1 MIMKKYVFAIPLLFA
16 PAINAH
22 AASWS
27 LDSCISYAVEHS
39 LQVKQ
44 RIVDVRQGNVGVA
57 SARSGYLPTL
67 GAQLSQGWNIG
78 RGLTSENTYADR
90 NTSNTQWGVNLS
102 LPLFDGLNTPRQ
114 VAYAKAS
121 LAAALQQLE
130 SVKDD
135 VTLNVIAGYLQV
147 LYQKELHQEALH
159 QEALSEY
166 ELTRRKA
173 LLEAGK
179 IPEVDMLEA
188 ESQLAQD
195 RMSVATTEND
205 MRLALVD
212 LAQLLYIDDIDGFD
226 IEPVDTG
233 LPDGPMAPLSEL
245 YARAMGRSHSVAAA
259 RANITAAERSIE
271 VAKTGYIPRLSFNA
285 GIGSSYYTVS
295 GFTNEPFGRQMKNN
309 YSTSFGFSLSVPL
322 FDGLQTRN
330 QVARAKVQKVNAEL
344 QLDQAEQE
352 LMRQVQQAYY
362 QADGARRRLAAGETA
377 RDAADKAFEAMQE
390 KYSVGRATPTDYE
403 QAKSKALTAATRAIQ
418 ARYELMLRT
427 RILDFLTT
435 PSLR

>member
-1 MIMKKYVFAIPLLFA
+1 MIMKKSLFTISMLMA
-16 PAINAH
+16 VSSAV
-22 AASWS
+22 ASPWS

-39 LQVKQ
+39 LQVRQ
-44 RIVDVRQGNVGVA
+44 RIVDVRQGDVELS
-57 SARSGYLPTL
+57 SAKSGYLPTL
-67 GAQLSQGWNIG
+67 GAQVSQGWNIG
-78 RGLTSENTYADR
+78 RGLTSDNTYADR

-102 LPLFDGLNTPRQ
+102 LPLFDGLSTPRQ

-130 SVKDD
+130 AVRDN

-159 QEALSEY
+159 QEALSSY

-173 LLEAGK
+173 L
-179 IPEVDMLEA
+179 LEA

-195 RMSVATTEND
+195 RMSVATSAND
-205 MRLALVD
+205 TRLALVD

-226 IEPVDTG
+226 IEPIDTDMPA
-233 LPDGPMAPLSEL
+233 LTMAPLAEL
-245 YARAMGRSHSVAAA
+245 YARALGRSHAVAAA
-259 RANITAAERSIE
+259 RANITAAERGID
-271 VAKTGYIPRLSFNA
+271 VAKTGYIPRLSFNV

-295 GFTNEPFGRQMKNN
+295 GFSNEPFGRQMKNN
-309 YSTSFGFSLSVPL
+309 YATSMGFSLSIPI

-330 QVARAKVQKVNAEL
+330 QVNRAKVQKVNAEL

-362 QADGARRRLAAGETA
+362 QADGARARLAAGETA
-377 RDAADKAFEAMQE
+377 RDAANKAFEAMQE

-403 QAKSKALTAATRAIQ
+403 QAKSKALTATTQAIQ
-418 ARYELMLRT
+418 ARYELILRT

-435 PSLR
+435 PSLL

>member
-1 MIMKKYVFAIPLLFA
+1 MIMKKSLFTISMLMA
-16 PAINAH
+16 VSSAV
-22 AASWS
+22 ASPWS

-39 LQVKQ
+39 LQVRQ
-44 RIVDVRQGNVGVA
+44 RIVEVRQGNVEVS
-57 SARSGYLPTL
+57 SAKSGYLPTL
-67 GAQLSQGWNIG
+67 GAQVSQGWNIG
-78 RGLTSENTYADR
+78 RGLTSDNTYADR

-121 LAAALQQLE
+121 LAASLQQLE
-130 SVKDD
+130 AIRDN

-159 QEALSEY
+159 QEALSSY

-179 IPEVDMLEA
+179 IPEIDMLEA

-195 RMSVATTEND
+195 RMSVATAAND
-205 MRLALVD
+205 TRLALVD

-226 IEPVDTG
+226 IEPIDTN
-233 LPDGPMAPLSEL
+233 LPAMPMAPLAEL
-245 YARAMGRSHSVAAA
+245 YARAVGRSHTISAA
-259 RANITAAERSIE
+259 RANITAAERGID

-295 GFTNEPFGRQMKNN
+295 GFSNDPFGRQMKNN
-309 YSTSFGFSLSVPL
+309 YATSMGFSLSIPI
-322 FDGLQTRN
+322 FDGLQTRS
-330 QVARAKVQKVNAEL
+330 QVNRAKVQKVNAEL

-362 QADGARRRLAAGETA
+362 QADGARARLAAGETA
-377 RDAADKAFEAMQE
+377 CDAANKAFEAMQE

-403 QAKSKALTAATRAIQ
+403 QAKSKALTATTQAIQ
-418 ARYELMLRT
+418 ARYELILRT

>member
-1 MIMKKYVFAIPLLFA
+1 MIMKKSLFTISMLMVVSSA
-16 PAINAH
+16 V
-22 AASWS
+22 ASPWS

-39 LQVKQ
+39 LQVRQ
-44 RIVDVRQGNVGVA
+44 RIVEVRQGNVEVS
-57 SARSGYLPTL
+57 SAKSGYLPTL
-67 GAQLSQGWNIG
+67 GAQVSQGWNIG
-78 RGLTSENTYADR
+78 RGLTSDNTYADR

-121 LAAALQQLE
+121 LAASLQQLE
-130 SVKDD
+130 AIRDN

-159 QEALSEY
+159 QEALSSY

-179 IPEVDMLEA
+179 IPEIDMLEA

-195 RMSVATTEND
+195 RMSVATAAND
-205 MRLALVD
+205 TRLALVD

-226 IEPVDTG
+226 IEPIDTN
-233 LPDGPMAPLSEL
+233 LPAMPMAPLSEL
-245 YARAMGRSHSVAAA
+245 YARAVGRSHTISAA
-259 RANITAAERSIE
+259 RANITAAERGID
-271 VAKTGYIPRLSFNA
+271 VAKTGYIPRLSFNV
-285 GIGSSYYTVS
+285 GVGSSYYTVS
-295 GFTNEPFGRQMKNN
+295 GFSNEPFGRQMKNN
-309 YSTSFGFSLSVPL
+309 YATSMGFSLSIPI
-322 FDGLQTRN
+322 FDGLQTRS
-330 QVARAKVQKVNAEL
+330 QVNRAKVQKVNAEL

-362 QADGARRRLAAGETA
+362 QADGARARLAAGETA
-377 RDAADKAFEAMQE
+377 RDAANKAFEAMQE
-390 KYSVGRATPTDYE
+390 KYNVGRATPTDYE
-403 QAKSKALTAATRAIQ
+403 QAKSKALTATTQAIQ
-418 ARYELMLRT
+418 ARYELILRT

>member
-1 MIMKKYVFAIPLLFA
+1 M
-16 PAINAH
+16 H
-22 AASWS
+22 AAASSWS
-27 LDSCISYAVEHS
+27 LDSCINYAVEHS
-39 LQVKQ
+39 LQVQQ

-195 RMSVATTEND
+195 RLSVATAEND
-205 MRLALVD
+205 TRLALVD

-226 IEPVDTG
+226 IEPIEAD
-233 LPDGPMAPLSEL
+233 LPAGPMAPLAEL
-245 YARAMGRSHSVAAA
+245 YSRAMGRSHSVAAA
-259 RANITAAERSIE
+259 RANITAAERSID
-271 VAKTGYIPRLSFNA
+271 VARTGYIPRLSFNA

-295 GFTNEPFGRQMKNN
+295 GFDNEPFGRQMKNN

-330 QVARAKVQKVNAEL
+330 QVTRAKVQKITAEL
-344 QLDQAEQE
+344 QLDQTEQE

-377 RDAADKAFEAMQE
+377 RDAANKAFEAMQE

-403 QAKSKALTAATRAIQ
+403 QAKSKALTATTQAIQ
-418 ARYELMLRT
+418 ARYELILRT
-427 RILDFLTT
+427 RVLDFLTT

>member
-1 MIMKKYVFAIPLLFA
+1 MIMKKMLFTA
-16 PAINAH
+16 FMLMVVNCAV
-22 AASWS
+22 ASPWS

-39 LQVKQ
+39 LQVRQ
-44 RIVDVRQGNVGVA
+44 RIVDVRQGDVELS
-57 SARSGYLPTL
+57 SAKSGYLPTL
-67 GAQLSQGWNIG
+67 GAQVSQGWNIG
-78 RGLTSENTYADR
+78 RGLTSDNTYADR

-102 LPLFDGLNTPRQ
+102 LPLFDGLSTPRQ

-130 SVKDD
+130 AVRDN

-159 QEALSEY
+159 QEALSSY

-179 IPEVDMLEA
+179 IPEIDMLEA

-195 RMSVATTEND
+195 RMSVATSAND
-205 MRLALVD
+205 TRLALVD

-226 IEPVDTG
+226 IEPIDTDMPA
-233 LPDGPMAPLSEL
+233 LTMAPLAEL
-245 YARAMGRSHSVAAA
+245 YARALGRSHAVAAA
-259 RANITAAERSIE
+259 RANITAAERGID

-295 GFTNEPFGRQMKNN
+295 GFSNEPFGRQMRNN
-309 YSTSFGFSLSVPL
+309 YATSMGFSLSIPI

-330 QVARAKVQKVNAEL
+330 QVNRAKVQKVNAEL

-362 QADGARRRLAAGETA
+362 QADGARARLAAGETA
-377 RDAADKAFEAMQE
+377 RDAANKAFEAMQE

-403 QAKSKALTAATRAIQ
+403 QAKSKALTATTQAIQ
-418 ARYELMLRT
+418 ARYELILRT

-435 PSLR
+435 PSLL

>member
-1 MIMKKYVFAIPLLFA
+1 MKKSLFTISMLMA
-16 PAINAH
+16 VSSAV
-22 AASWS
+22 ASPWS

-39 LQVKQ
+39 LQVRQ
-44 RIVDVRQGNVGVA
+44 RIVEVRQGNVEVS
-57 SARSGYLPTL
+57 SAKSGYLPTL
-67 GAQLSQGWNIG
+67 GAQVSQGWNIG
-78 RGLTSENTYADR
+78 RGLTSDNTYADR

-121 LAAALQQLE
+121 LAASLQQLE
-130 SVKDD
+130 AIRDN

-159 QEALSEY
+159 QEALSSY
-166 ELTRRKA
+166 EFTRRKA

-179 IPEVDMLEA
+179 IPEIDMLEA

-195 RMSVATTEND
+195 RMSVATSAND
-205 MRLALVD
+205 TRLALVD

-226 IEPVDTG
+226 IEPIDTDMPA
-233 LPDGPMAPLSEL
+233 LTMAPLAEL
-245 YARAMGRSHSVAAA
+245 YAWALGRSHAVAAA
-259 RANITAAERSIE
+259 RANITAAERGID

-295 GFTNEPFGRQMKNN
+295 GFSNEPFGRQMRNN
-309 YSTSFGFSLSVPL
+309 YATSMGFSLSIPI

-330 QVARAKVQKVNAEL
+330 QVNRAKVQKVNAEL

-362 QADGARRRLAAGETA
+362 QADGARARLAAGETA
-377 RDAADKAFEAMQE
+377 RDAANKAFEAMQE

-403 QAKSKALTAATRAIQ
+403 QAKSKALTATTQAIQ
-418 ARYELMLRT
+418 ARYELILRT

>member
-1 MIMKKYVFAIPLLFA
+1 MIMKKSLFTISMLMA
-16 PAINAH
+16 VSSAV
-22 AASWS
+22 ASPWS

-39 LQVKQ
+39 LQVRQ
-44 RIVDVRQGNVGVA
+44 RIVEVRQGNVEVS
-57 SARSGYLPTL
+57 SAKSGYLPTL
-67 GAQLSQGWNIG
+67 GAQVSQGWNIG
-78 RGLTSENTYADR
+78 RGLTSDNTYADR

-114 VAYAKAS
+114 VVYAKAS
-121 LAAALQQLE
+121 LAASLQQLE
-130 SVKDD
+130 AIRDN

-159 QEALSEY
+159 QESLSSY

-179 IPEVDMLEA
+179 IPEIDMLEA

-195 RMSVATTEND
+195 RMSVATAAND
-205 MRLALVD
+205 TRLALVD
-212 LAQLLYIDDIDGFD
+212 LAQLLYIDDIEGFD
-226 IEPVDTG
+226 IEPIDTD
-233 LPDGPMAPLSEL
+233 LPAMPMASLAEL
-245 YARAMGRSHSVAAA
+245 YARAVGRSHTVAAA
-259 RANITAAERSIE
+259 RANITAAERGID

-295 GFTNEPFGRQMKNN
+295 GFSNEPFGRQMKNN
-309 YSTSFGFSLSVPL
+309 YATSMGFSLSIPI

-330 QVARAKVQKVNAEL
+330 QVNRAKVQKVNAEL

-362 QADGARRRLAAGETA
+362 QADGARARLAAGETA
-377 RDAADKAFEAMQE
+377 RDAANKAFEAMQE
-390 KYSVGRATPTDYE
+390 KYNVGRATPTDYE
-403 QAKSKALTAATRAIQ
+403 QAKSKALTATTQAIQ
-418 ARYELMLRT
+418 ARYELILRT